1 LNLDIGLPVAELR
14 SAIRSVLAG
23 SPEPEEV
30 TLPATSRRGKP
41 IECHVSI
48 SPLRAGDRSVG
59 GAILLMEERGA
70 E

>member
-1 LNLDIGLPVAELR
+1 L
-14 SAIRSVLAG
+14 VLAG
-23 SPEPEEV
+23 SPEREEV
-30 TLPATSRRGKP
+30 TVPVTSRRGKP